1 VEMVTRLPGL
11 HRRVLLFVLSF
22 LQLFLEERVVSVTKM
37 GAENLALL
45 MAPNLLRCVSDDI
58 RDVFKNTKFEQAF
71 VYHLLLHLRCDKID
85 QNYIPEHGK
94 GAVVTPAT
102 GRRSHQKSRRPKP

>member
-1 VEMVTRLPGL
+1 MYLTTPSEWTGYGGRW
-11 HRRVLLFVLSF
+11 HASF
-22 LQLFLEERVVSVTKM
+22 FYFFR
-37 GAENLALL
+37 
-45 MAPNLLRCVSDDI
+45 
-58 RDVFKNTKFEQAF
+58 FEQAF

-85 QNYIPEHGK
+85 PDYIPEHGK